1 VLPKFGQEHLFG
13 KPRKSEMKTQQV
25 KRKPIVIANWKLN
38 GGIELICTSVASFIG
53 KHFETQIAICPP
65 YIYMRDML
73 TFLQHSEISIGS
85 QNVSKFESG
94 AYTGETSAQML
105 KQAGC
110 KLCLIGHSERRAMFR
125 ESNLSCQIKVQTVLN
140 HGLLPVLCI
149 GENLE
154 ERDANITKEVISRQL
169 REGLENIHLNGRD
182 LCIAYEPV
190 WAIGTG
196 LAATPEMAQTI
207 HQFIRS
213 ELAILL
219 GAQAAETVRLLYGGS
234 VNKSNAR
241 ELLAQADIDGL
252 LVGGASLDPG
262 HFLAICQQVS
272 EQAIAAR
279 NRVED
284 CASVVNCNLDVAG
297 RSAVTAF

>member
-1 VLPKFGQEHLFG
+1 MNAQLQ
-13 KPRKSEMKTQQV
+13 KP
-25 KRKPIVIANWKLN
+25 KPIVIANWKLN
-38 GGIELICTSVASFIG
+38 GGIDLICTSVASFIG
-53 KHFETQIAICPP
+53 KHFDAQIAICPP

-110 KLCLIGHSERRAMFR
+110 KLCLIGHSERRAMFG
-125 ESNLSCQIKVQTVLN
+125 ESNLSCQIKVQTALN

-154 ERDANITKEVISRQL
+154 ERDANITKAVIFRQL
-169 REGLENIHLNGRD
+169 SEGLHNINLEGKEF
-182 LCIAYEPV
+182 CIAYEPV

-196 LAATPEMAQTI
+196 LSATPAMAQEI
-207 HQFIRS
+207 HQFIRR
-213 ELAILL
+213 ELAVLL
-219 GAQAAETVRLLYGGS
+219 GKETAGRIRLLYGGS
-234 VNKSNAR
+234 VNKTNAR

-262 HFLAICQQVS
+262 HFLAICQLAS
-272 EQAIAAR
+272 EQAMLKQHAVVTEKQAA
-279 NRVED
+279 V
-284 CASVVNCNLDVAG
+284 SH
-297 RSAVTAF
+297 

>member
-1 VLPKFGQEHLFG
+1 MNRQ
-13 KPRKSEMKTQQV
+13 
-25 KRKPIVIANWKLN
+25 KRRPIVIANWKLN
-38 GGIELICTSVASFIG
+38 GGIDLICTSVASFIG
-53 KHFETQIAICPP
+53 KHFEAQIAICPP

-125 ESNLSCQIKVQTVLN
+125 ENDQSCQIKVKTALN

-149 GENLE
+149 GESLE
-154 ERDANITKEVISRQL
+154 ERETNIIKDVIYRQL
-169 REGLENIHLNGRD
+169 SEGLEDIDLDGKD

-190 WAIGTG
+190 WAIGSG
-196 LAATPEMAQTI
+196 IAATPALAQEM
-207 HQFIRS
+207 HQFIRH
-213 ELAILL
+213 ELAILK
-219 GAQAAETVRLLYGGS
+219 GEAAAERVRILYGGS
-234 VNKSNAR
+234 VNKMNAK
-241 ELLAQADIDGL
+241 ELLAQPDIDGL

-262 HFLAICQQVS
+262 HFLSICQLVS
-272 EQAIAAR
+272 EQAS
-279 NRVED
+279 ED
-284 CASVVNCNLDVAG
+284 LILPQQEAN
-297 RSAVTAF
+297 AVSLTN